1 MARGVL
7 KLDVQADVTGPLAG
21 GTADRALQDW
31 AKATAKA
38 LGDEG
43 VKILRAW
50 PMNKTG
56 RAHGAFENALNAVEE
71 APGMVRIK
79 GPMITGVV
87 WSPWLE
93 GTSKRNRSTKFGGY
107 HLFAGTRQQLDERA
121 PEIGQRELD
130 KVMPRIGGTP

>member
-1 MARGVL
+1 MAGTFKVEIRPE
-7 KLDVQADVTGPLAG
+7 VTGPLAD

-31 AKATAKA
+31 AQNTARA

-43 VKILRAW
+43 VKLLRRF

-56 RAHGAFENALNAVEE
+56 RAHGAFQAALHVLHDGPQARI
-71 APGMVRIK
+71 PGPQFE
-79 GPMITGVV
+79 GIT

-93 GTSKRNRSTKFGGY
+93 GTSKRNESTGFKGY
-107 HLFAGTRQQLDERA
+107 HLFRKTRLELQKRA

-130 KVMPRIGGTP
+130 KIMPRLGGD